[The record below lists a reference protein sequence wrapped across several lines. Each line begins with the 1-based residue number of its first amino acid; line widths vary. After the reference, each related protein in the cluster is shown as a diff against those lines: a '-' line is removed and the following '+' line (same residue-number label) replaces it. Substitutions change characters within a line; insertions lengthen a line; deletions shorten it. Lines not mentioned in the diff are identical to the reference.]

1 MDVTKTLDDD
11 KSVGPTNLPKDAG
24 SVLFP
29 VDNNESNETFP
40 EDNSLMDLD
49 KTLVRSDDHDA
60 TIKKDYADVDLS
72 KTSNKRTYSNSK
84 YCPFKKCFKGLKG
97 NEFTHDQSGVG
108 DDQFGVGEGADS
120 KTNFVEKQSQSPED
134 SYLQEVISLV
144 KRHFIV
150 QDLGVAEMLVEGDS
164 QIHVYVHAKD
174 DLKEL
179 VQRLIVHVGENKGW
193 EVCFQKVPIV
203 QIPNIQHLIG
213 SGQASVVYTDI
224 ALEHNNLLES
234 TEKISDDTDASIS
247 NPVSDRSQGDV
258 HVEVTNTDDVVNG
271 SSKTPVVGGEV
282 RYSVH
287 AQVTNTDDVV
297 NGSSKTPVVGGEVR
311 YSVHAQVTNNDDN
324 GDKEMGTD
332 KPSETDDGGKN
343 ENDSGTCDSKPDSES
358 SDSESSSSGSSEYQ
372 SGSADK
378 SSGESS
384 KSSKLGSE
392 KNNVHDNNTVACDI
406 TSEQKDSAEV
416 PTEEKDEESLSQ
428 NGDGGVPDPHDKKS
442 L

>member
-11 KSVGPTNLPKDAG
+11 KSVGSANLPKDPDNVLERCDDMDVTKTLDDDKSVGSTNLLKDAGNVLEQCDDMDVTKTLDDDKSVGSTNLPKDAG

-29 VDNNESNETFP
+29 VDSNESTQTFP

-72 KTSNKRTYSNSK
+72 KTSNKRTYSDSQ
-84 YCPFKKCFKGLKG
+84 YCPFKKRFKGRKG

-120 KTNFVEKQSQSPED
+120 KTNFVEKRSQSPED
-134 SYLQEVISLV
+134 SYSQEVISLV

-150 QDLGVAEMLVEGDS
+150 QDLGVAEMLAEGDS

-179 VQRLIVHVGENKGW
+179 VQRLIVHIGENKGW
-193 EVCFQKVPIV
+193 EVYFQRVPIV

-213 SGQASVVYTDI
+213 SGQTSIVYTDI
-224 ALEHNNLLES
+224 ALEHNNPLES
-234 TEKISDDTDASIS
+234 TEKNSYETDASNS
-247 NPVSDRSQGDV
+247 NPVSDRTQGDV
-258 HVEVTNTDDVVNG
+258 HAEVTNMDDVVNG

-282 RYSVH
+282 RYSVR
-287 AQVTNTDDVV
+287 AQVTNTNDVV

-311 YSVHAQVTNNDDN
+311 YSD
-324 GDKEMGTD
+324 
-332 KPSETDDGGKN
+332 
-343 ENDSGTCDSKPDSES
+343 
-358 SDSESSSSGSSEYQ
+358 
-372 SGSADK
+372 
-378 SSGESS
+378 
-384 KSSKLGSE
+384 
-392 KNNVHDNNTVACDI
+392 
-406 TSEQKDSAEV
+406 
-416 PTEEKDEESLSQ
+416 
-428 NGDGGVPDPHDKKS
+428 
-442 L
+442 